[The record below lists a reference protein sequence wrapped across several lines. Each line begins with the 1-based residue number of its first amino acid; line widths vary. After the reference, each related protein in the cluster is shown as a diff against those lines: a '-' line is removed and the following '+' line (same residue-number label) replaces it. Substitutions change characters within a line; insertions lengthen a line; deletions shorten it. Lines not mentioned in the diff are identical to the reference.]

1 MVAEI
6 TPHKLTGEIDAIASK
21 SVVHRML
28 ICAALA
34 DGKSEITTNTTSV
47 DIEATASALRS
58 MGADIEKKG
67 NTFIVNPIKDT
78 GKCLVDCKESGSTLR
93 FLVPVCASLGKS
105 AVFTGSGRLPERPM
119 KILTDE
125 MKNHGVSVSDTFPVE
140 ISGKLEKGVYIL
152 DGSVSSQF
160 VTGLLLS
167 LPQAGGG
174 EIHLTGTV
182 QSRSYI
188 DITLSVMEK
197 FGVKVEVKGNTFIV
211 PDKSFS
217 PAVLTAEGD
226 WSNSA
231 FFLAAG
237 VKVNGLDENSE
248 QGDRKV
254 VALLGKLENKKGRIT
269 VDVSDIPDL
278 VPVLAVKAAVRE
290 DETIFVNAERLRIK
304 ESDRIESTVTM
315 INALGGMAEGTD
327 STIKICGTSILRG
340 GRVSSF
346 NDHRIVMAAAIGAV
360 FSEGKVIIDG
370 AEAVRKSYPEFFED
384 YKKLGGICYVQ

>member
-6 TPHKLTGEIDAIASK
+6 TPRKLVGEIDAIASK

-58 MGADIEKKG
+58 MGADIEKNG
-67 NTFIVNPIKDT
+67 NTFIIKPIKGT
-78 GKCLVDCKESGSTLR
+78 EKCFVDCKESGSTLR

-119 KILTDE
+119 KLLTDE
-125 MKNHGVSVSDTFPVE
+125 MKNHGVSVGDTFPIE
-140 ISGKLEKGVYIL
+140 ISGKLEKGVYTL

-174 EIHLTGTV
+174 EIHLTGIV

-197 FGVKVEVKGNTFIV
+197 FGVNVEVKGNTFIV
-211 PDKSFS
+211 PDKRFS
-217 PAVLTAEGD
+217 SAVLTAEGD

-231 FFLAAG
+231 FFLASG
-237 VKVNGLDENSE
+237 VRVNGLDENSE
-248 QGDRKV
+248 QGDKKV
-254 VALLGKLENKKGRIT
+254 VALLEKLENKKGKII

-278 VPVLAVKAAVRE
+278 VPVLAVKASLRD
-290 DETIFVNAERLRIK
+290 DETLFINAERLRIK
-304 ESDRIESTVTM
+304 ESDRIQSTVAM
-315 INALGGMAEGTD
+315 INGLGGKAEGTE
-327 STIKICGTSILRG
+327 STIKIFGTSTLKG
-340 GRVSSF
+340 GRIQSF

-360 FSEGKVIIDG
+360 FAEEKVVIDG
-370 AEAVRKSYPEFFED
+370 AEAVRKSYPGFFED
-384 YKKLGGICYVQ
+384 YKKLGGICDVQ